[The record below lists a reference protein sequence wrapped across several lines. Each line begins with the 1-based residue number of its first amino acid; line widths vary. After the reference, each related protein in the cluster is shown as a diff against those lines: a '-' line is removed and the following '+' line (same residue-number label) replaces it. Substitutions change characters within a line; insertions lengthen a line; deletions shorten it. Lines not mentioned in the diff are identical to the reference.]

1 MSRRYWFMW
10 FLALALAAMLG
21 DFQGYEADAGTMA
34 GGTAIA
40 LGGLDSFAKTVDKY
54 AKGNLGKMVGMVI
67 AIAGIAGMA
76 FQKIGMGLTALG
88 AGIAIAFVP
97 NIIGTAFDTTAASPL
112 SAAVAFVPW
121 AAGGGVLNTLAQIGF
136 VTLWP
141 VAAVVKV
148 VRDPVTWLSL
158 SLVALVRPSLMI
170 GLMREQAQ
178 SLRRPFDYAQDQGR
192 LLRHPER
199 KSKDQ
204 DEILWRAS
212 WRLLPS
218 GSASRV
224 G

>member
-10 FLALALAAMLG
+10 FLALALAATLG

-54 AKGNLGKMVGMVI
+54 AKGNLGKMVGMII
-67 AIAGIAGMA
+67 AMAGIAGMA

-112 SAAVAFVPW
+112 AAGPAFVPW
-121 AAGGGVLNTLAQIGF
+121 AAGGGVLNALAQTGL
-136 VTLWP
+136 TLLWP
-141 VAAVVKV
+141 VAAGAKYL
-148 VRDPVTWLSL
+148 RDPVVWLAL
-158 SLVALVRPSLMI
+158 CLVALARPALAW
-170 GLMREQAQ
+170 GFMRGRAV
-178 SLRRPFDYAQDQGR
+178 SLRQAPT
-192 LLRHPER
+192 
-199 KSKDQ
+199 
-204 DEILWRAS
+204 
-212 WRLLPS
+212 RLLPL
-218 GSASRV
+218 GRLHRV